1 MYQVAGIGNRGRVN
15 PRVALDLIGVPPA
28 SELQQAVMDRIFYM
42 SGSDTGRTL
51 SDWHRLLVD
60 AGIPL
65 HIVADVEVSSLPRHD
80 AWRVRLFAFGLKF
93 VCVFSFFLSLR
104 LR

>member
-1 MYQVAGIGNRGRVN
+1 
-15 PRVALDLIGVPPA
+15 
-28 SELQQAVMDRIFYM
+28 MDRMFYM

-80 AWRVRLFAFGLKF
+80 AWRVRLLAFGLKF
-93 VCVFSFFLSLR
+93 VCVFFSCVCVCFFLFFLR